1 MMNIKFSQGA
11 LLNPDNTCTFK
22 IWAPL
27 HDTVSLHFISPE
39 AQWIP
44 MKKNDLGFFS
54 VTVENIDPSTR
65 YFYNL
70 DGKKDCPDPASFF
83 QPEGVHKASAIVNH
97 NEFVWTDEHWK
108 GIAQKDLI
116 LYEIHVGT
124 FTPEGTFEAIIPRL
138 DDLLDTGINAIE
150 IMPVG
155 QFPGDRNWGY
165 DGVFPFAAQNSYG
178 GPDGLKKLVDACH
191 QKGIAVFLDV
201 VYNHLGPEGNYFA
214 EFGYYFTDKYKT
226 PWGNAINFDGPW
238 SDAVRDFFS
247 DNAVYWLNFFH
258 LDGLRFDAI
267 HAIYDTNATT
277 VWSMMDAK
285 VNLLEQQTG
294 RKYILFAESDDNDP
308 KVSLPIGSN
317 GKGFEGQWL
326 DDFHHA
332 VYAMLDIDN
341 AFLYEDFFSVAQIAK
356 SINDGFVH
364 SGEYVKARK
373 RKHGAPSTGINGE
386 KFVAFIQNHDQI
398 GNRVGGT
405 RLTTLITPEKVRLA
419 AALLLLSPYIPLLF
433 MGEEYGET
441 NPFLYF
447 TSHSGT
453 ELITAIKE
461 GRKKEFERFFAEGEP
476 EDSQDVATFNESKLN
491 WEQRNSGTC
500 KLMHDWY
507 KSLIH
512 IRKTNAA
519 LKTCDKKMLMADT
532 IEERVLVLHRWS
544 EDQSAY
550 LVAVFNFSE
559 KPFLY
564 RLPGIKPTWK
574 LLLSADNN
582 KDDVFEQGS
591 SITLNGFSMML
602 FSGQNN
608 RFQTG
613 TRFTD

>member
-1 MMNIKFSQGA
+1 MTIELSQGA
-11 LLNPDNTCTFK
+11 IFNPGNTCTFK

-27 HDTVSLHFISPE
+27 HDTVSLHLTFPE
-39 AQWIP
+39 AQSIP
-44 MKKNDLGFFS
+44 MKKNESGFFS
-54 VTVENIDPSTR
+54 VRVENIDPSTR

-70 DGKKDCPDPASFF
+70 DGKKDCPDPSSFF
-83 QPEGVHKASAIVNH
+83 QPEGVHKASAIIDH
-97 NEFVWTDEHWK
+97 SKFVWKDKHWK
-108 GIAQKDLI
+108 GIPQQDLI

-124 FTPEGTFEAIIPRL
+124 FTPDGTFEAIIHRL
-138 DDLLDTGINAIE
+138 DDLLETGINAIE

-165 DGVFPFAAQNSYG
+165 DGVFPFATQSSYG

-201 VYNHLGPEGNYFA
+201 VYNHLGPEGNYFS
-214 EFGYYFTDKYKT
+214 EFGYYFTEKYKT

-238 SDAVRDFFS
+238 SDAVREFFS
-247 DNAVYWLNFFH
+247 DNVVYWLYFFH

-277 VWSMMDAK
+277 VWSLIDAK

-294 RKYILFAESDDNDP
+294 HRYILFAESDDNDP
-308 KVSLPIGSN
+308 KVVLPIGSN

-332 VYAMLDIDN
+332 VYALLDSDN

-356 SINDGFVH
+356 SINEGFVH

-373 RKHGAPSTGINGE
+373 RKHGASSVGIDGE
-386 KFVAFIQNHDQI
+386 KFVAFNQNHDQI
-398 GNRVGGT
+398 GNRVAGT
-405 RLTTLITPEKVRLA
+405 RLTTLITPEKIKLA
-419 AALLLLSPYIPLLF
+419 AALLFLSPYIPLLF
-433 MGEEYGET
+433 MGEEYGEM

-447 TSHSGT
+447 TSHSDT
-453 ELITAIKE
+453 ELIKAIKK
-461 GRKKEFERFFAEGEP
+461 GRKKEFERFYADGEP

-491 WEQRNSGTC
+491 WERRNSGFFN
-500 KLMHDWY
+500 LMHDWY

-532 IEERVLVLHRWS
+532 IEERVLLLHRWN
-544 EDQSAY
+544 DDKSAY
-550 LVAVFNFSE
+550 LIALFNFSE
-559 KPFLY
+559 EPFTFC
-564 RLPGIKPTWK
+564 LPELKSNWK
-574 LLLSADNN
+574 ILLSTDG
-582 KDDVFEQGS
+582 KDGDFKAGS
-591 SITLNGFSMML
+591 SIALMGFSVIL
-602 FSGQNN
+602 FSGQETM
-608 RFQTG
+608 FKE
-613 TRFTD
+613 